1 MATQSLPYV
10 TPEQYLEFDR
20 ASEFNNEYLFGEII
34 TIGGGTPWHA
44 RIIANAIREL
54 GNRLSD
60 GPCGV
65 FSSSLRVALN
75 PKTGYVYPDV
85 TVVCG
90 ELEYVDGHE
99 DTITNPKLVVEVLSP
114 TTRNHDLGDKAR
126 LYWKVPSLS
135 DVIFVEQDRIGI
147 EHWHRT
153 SDGGWRSTD
162 MEDPDGILSIESLNS
177 KIPVAQLYQGVK
189 LPAASQ

>member
-1 MATQSLPYV
+1 MATRSLPYV

-20 ASEFNNEYLFGEII
+20 NSEFKNEYIFGEVVCMA
-34 TIGGGTPWHA
+34 GGSPRHA

-54 GNRLSD
+54 GIRLSE

-65 FSSSLRVALN
+65 FSSELRVTLN

-85 TVVCG
+85 TVACG

-135 DVIFVEQDRIGI
+135 DVIFIEQSRIGI
-147 EHWHRT
+147 EHWHRS
-153 SDGGWRSTD
+153 SDGGWRNTEL
-162 MEDPDGILSIESLNS
+162 EDPDGLLTLESLNCQ
-177 KIPVAQLYQGVK
+177 IPVTKFYLGVK
-189 LPAASQ
+189 LPAAGQ